1 MIKVSSL
8 KPNPNN
14 PRFIRDHRFEKLKKS
29 LKEFPEMMELRPI
42 IVNQEWVTL
51 GGNMR
56 LRALQELG
64 HKEIPETWV
73 QKAALSDQQQRE
85 FIVKD
90 NLGFGDWD
98 WDVLA
103 NEWDEVELTE
113 WGLEFPGVKEAEEE
127 SEGGEAEQS
136 IQVEPP
142 KEYIIIIAEP
152 NSEEWEE
159 LKQRL
164 KLKMVRR
171 GGYKEG
177 SAFDSVGLERV
188 LTWETLK
195 ERWS

>member
-1 MIKVSSL
+1 MIKLSKI

-42 IVNQEWVTL
+42 IVNREWITL

-73 QKAALSDQQQRE
+73 RQAELSDQQQRE
-85 FIVKD
+85 FVVKD

-103 NEWDEVELTE
+103 NEWGEVELTE
-113 WGLEFPGVKEAEEE
+113 WGLEFPGHDANNLTEGDLDMTEEFDPVGVSAGLQRVTFIFDGEEE
-127 SEGGEAEQS
+127 ASSYLHKLG
-136 IQVEPP
+136 VEP
-142 KEYIIIIAEP
+142 KKHALG
-152 NSEEWEE
+152 WEVN
-159 LKQRL
+159 LSTRSIL
-164 KLKMVRR
+164 
-171 GGYKEG
+171 
-177 SAFDSVGLERV
+177 
-188 LTWETLK
+188 
-195 ERWS
+195 